1 MFLKFACFKRS
12 KRKEKRA
19 LFAARTKAKNAV
31 LGETHIP
38 QVQRHAGKCRQIL
51 LSAAMLQMSLTNDVF
66 STSVRTPFFT
76 FVLL

>member
-12 KRKEKRA
+12 KRKGKRA
-19 LFAARTKAKNAV
+19 LFAARTKAKNTV
-31 LGETHIP
+31 LGEAHIP
-38 QVQRHAGKCRQIL
+38 QVQRQAGKCRQIL

>member
-12 KRKEKRA
+12 RAEKTGAICRED
-19 LFAARTKAKNAV
+19 KSKNAV
-31 LGETHIP
+31 LEETHIP

>member
-12 KRKEKRA
+12 RGEKTA
-19 LFAARTKAKNAV
+19 LFVARTKAKNAV
-31 LGETHIP
+31 LGEAHIP

-51 LSAAMLQMSLTNDVF
+51 LSAAKLQMSLTNDVF

-76 FVLL
+76 FILL

>member
-12 KRKEKRA
+12 KRKGKRTQ
-19 LFAARTKAKNAV
+19 FSARAKAKNAV
-31 LGETHIP
+31 LGEAHIP

>member
-12 KRKEKRA
+12 RGEKWA

-31 LGETHIP
+31 LGEAHIP

>member
-19 LFAARTKAKNAV
+19 LFVARTKAKNAV
-31 LGETHIP
+31 LGEAHIP

>member
-1 MFLKFACFKRS
+1 MGAICRENKS
-12 KRKEKRA
+12 
-19 LFAARTKAKNAV
+19 KNAV
-31 LGETHIP
+31 LGEAHIP

>member
-12 KRKEKRA
+12 RGEKKRA